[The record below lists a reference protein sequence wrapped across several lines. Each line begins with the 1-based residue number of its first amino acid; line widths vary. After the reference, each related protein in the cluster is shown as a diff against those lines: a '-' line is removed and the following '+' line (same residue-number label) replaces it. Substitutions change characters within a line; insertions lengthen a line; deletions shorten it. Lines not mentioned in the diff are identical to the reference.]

1 MLRKVPTTDQHLDY
15 ALRNL
20 EGCIGKLRD
29 AISDDAPWMDYE
41 RAVYDS
47 IGPLQVYVAQLRKL
61 QGELRDLAILSPG
74 YLEAT

>member
-41 RAVYDS
+41 RA
-47 IGPLQVYVAQLRKL
+47 
-61 QGELRDLAILSPG
+61 
-74 YLEAT
+74 ATPQASGRAT